1 MLIQRLLLEGDPA
14 YEQEIFFTTRRGTR
28 LLNMSDFRD
37 SSRSNSWDY
46 SAFIRTY
53 ALYLDEML
61 EFRMQGRRRKHN
73 SCAYSCEEEEEQQQD
88 ITAWN
93 TPVREL
99 TFNQIMSRMH
109 HLQQLLERFLATKPT
124 GLFLLVSPSIWMHDN
139 QDPKHKSK
147 MPYRLDFDTIHC
159 VCFT

>member
-14 YEQEIFFTTRRGTR
+14 YEQETFFTTRRGTR

-46 SAFIRTY
+46 SAFVRTY

-61 EFRMQGRRRKHN
+61 EFRMQGKRRKHN
-73 SCAYSCEEEEEQQQD
+73 SCAYTCEDEEEQQPD

-124 GLFLLVSPSIWMHDN
+124 GIFLLLIFPSICMHDN
-139 QDPKHKSK
+139 QDTF
-147 MPYRLDFDTIHC
+147 YTQI
-159 VCFT
+159 